1 MAHRPIHQTTPAL
14 PETGYVLVV
23 DGLTKAEFST
33 EEGARQGAMDLK
45 RRFPMLQIRVYEIA
59 RGRKEEVALA
69 D

>member
-1 MAHRPIHQTTPAL
+1 
-14 PETGYVLVV
+14 VLVV